1 MCVCVCV
8 HIYIYTYS
16 CIFIYVCIGI
26 YSYISLDVYMCVCL
40 LFYFFVADENQDT
53 RKEQLSLKLWNVAED
68 LILCPT
74 LQSSGLQRRVLRIST
89 ERRESKVLRPME
101 RKEERQEKSD
111 MA

>member
-1 MCVCVCV
+1 
-8 HIYIYTYS
+8 
-16 CIFIYVCIGI
+16 
-26 YSYISLDVYMCVCL
+26 MCVCL